1 MAILLGVLEGS
12 LLAVI
17 YMPLLVIFY
26 KLYFYR
32 FEQYRIKQMAH
43 EIEAVIMESNM
54 ASETDMS
61 GDRYFVNRCDYY
73 YKFRRHSYTFKTSEA
88 MDVGKTIK
96 LYFMS
101 NSSKATTYK
110 NVGSNEYIPWI
121 KLYIISYIF
130 SALLC
135 VILNLYSTTLSKNIV
150 TIVILSLVS
159 LFLAYILVGG
169 LFYVGD
175 IKNRLKYGD
184 DIDKHIHSVD
194 AELVHPNKED
204 MSDKLQVYKYKY
216 KIDGVEKIYKEEARG
231 VQSSKIKLYFLD
243 RPKHFYKDK
252 YTVISTE
259 RFRWGR
265 WLVPC
270 WFIITFL
277 ICIIFIH

>member
-73 YKFRRHSYTFKTSEA
+73 YKFRRHSYT
-88 MDVGKTIK
+88 IK

-121 KLYIISYIF
+121 KLYIISYVF

-135 VILNLYSTTLSKNIV
+135 VILNLYSTALSKNIIN
-150 TIVILSLVS
+150 IVILSLVS
-159 LFLAYILVGG
+159 LFLAYILVDG
-169 LFYVGD
+169 LFYIGD

-231 VQSSKIKLYFLD
+231 VQSSKIKLYFLE

-270 WFIITFL
+270 WFIVTFL